1 MAETK
6 ESVKKINKT
15 IIDFV
20 RYHPDNIMVWSDN
33 GKLIIQLSNISVR
46 DKGLRYASF
55 IVNGTTLEDDFEIF
69 GLPCKCTYASDSV
82 LRFEGDSKAIVK
94 SFENGEVTPDKITVE
109 GVSEEIK
116 LSIIKK
122 FTTRIVNSKAFYRE
136 MVKVTKEEDPDDGS
150 TVKIYVISNPQQQ
163 RSNDPDSDYVTWKV
177 LGILKINAGTT
188 WGDSGLREQVTALK
202 GEDINPDVGSFGSF
216 NVAVNDPNLGNVYE
230 QSDNSFDG
238 KTPQFYLDDSVQVGD
253 TIDSRDYHDTGLWN
267 SAYDYQT
274 NVDDYQT
281 FNNGITVGNVNLADT
296 MIYDGSVITI

>member
-55 IVNGTTLEDDFEIF
+55 IANGTTLEDDFEIF

-109 GVSEEIK
+109 GVSEEVK

-122 FTTRIVNSKAFYRE
+122 FTTRVVNSKAFYRE
-136 MVKVTKEEDPDDGS
+136 MEKVTKEEDPDDGS
-150 TVKIYVISNPQQQ
+150 TVKIYVIGNPQQQ
-163 RSNDPDSDYVTWKV
+163 HSDDPLVDYVTWKV

-188 WGDSGLREQVTALK
+188 WGDSGLREQVMALK
-202 GEDINPDVGSFGSF
+202 GEDISSDVGSFGSF

-230 QSDNSFDG
+230 ESDNSFDG
-238 KTPQFYLDDSVQVGD
+238 KIPQFYLDDSVQVGD

-281 FNNGITVGNVNLADT
+281 FNNGITIGDVNLADT
-296 MIYDGSVITI
+296 MIYDGSVITV